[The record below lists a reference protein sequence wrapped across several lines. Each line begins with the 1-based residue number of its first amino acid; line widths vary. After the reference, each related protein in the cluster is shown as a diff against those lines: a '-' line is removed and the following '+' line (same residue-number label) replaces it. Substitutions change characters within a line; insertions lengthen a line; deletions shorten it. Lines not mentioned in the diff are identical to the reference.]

1 VLKQAINQLANLGD
15 RSALSQIG
23 KIIELFREWVEKYIH
38 KEVDNTSL
46 SHELLPFSVGDTLT
60 SERIIRLGLSSE
72 ENH

>member
-1 VLKQAINQLANLGD
+1 VLKETIYQLTNLGD
-15 RSALSQIG
+15 RSTLSQVG
-23 KIIELFREWVEKYIH
+23 KIIKLFGEWVEKYIH

-46 SHELLPFSVGDTLT
+46 SHELLPFSVGNTLT